1 MRKLFLVSIIRN
13 CRRVKF
19 SFGICFILYVIFL
32 TSGYLR
38 GELFHHHD
46 SSIPVNDGLDLDN
59 VELVDRRHNR
69 NLQHLYHQEYY
80 NRHLKA
86 SSKTQTSKTATMFN
100 NKSRIL
106 IDEIPDMGNKVKTRG
121 NISRDIY
128 HKRLNRN
135 EKKNKNLF
143 SKRLPTA
150 IIIGVKKGG
159 TRALL
164 EFLRAHPD
172 VRATGPEPHFF
183 DKNYEKGLEWYRYVN
198 RLSLKQ
204 NK

>member
-1 MRKLFLVSIIRN
+1 MRKLFLASILRN

-19 SFGICFILYVIFL
+19 SFGICLILYVIFF
-32 TSGYLR
+32 TSGYFR
-38 GELFHHHD
+38 RELFHHD
-46 SSIPVNDGLDLDN
+46 SPVPANDGLDLDK

-69 NLQHLYHQEYY
+69 NLQHLYHQEYS

-86 SSKTQTSKTATMFN
+86 SSQTQTSKTATMLN

-106 IDEIPDMGNKVKTRG
+106 LEEIRNTGNKLKTRG

-135 EKKNKNLF
+135 EKKNRN